1 MTESTTPVGRALAL
15 AGVPHREFTHPG
27 MVQSLEQ
34 AAEERGQLPEQVI
47 RSILFRLNEGEYLL
61 VLVSGPRQIP
71 WKGLRR
77 YLGTARMTMASEQ
90 EVLAV
95 TGYPLGAVAPFGL
108 PQPVRCLVDEG
119 VFQAGEVSMGSG
131 VRNTAVILTGE
142 VLGGALGDVEKVN
155 LYHSE

>member
-1 MTESTTPVGRALAL
+1 MTERMTPVGRALA
-15 AGVPHREFTHPG
+15 GIPHREFTHAG
-27 MVQSLEQ
+27 VVRSLEQ
-34 AAEERGQLPEQVI
+34 AAEERGQQPEQVI

-61 VLVSGPRQIP
+61 VMVAGPRQIP

-77 YLGTARMTMASEQ
+77 YLGTSRMTLASED

-95 TGYPLGAVAPFGL
+95 TGYPIGAVAPFGL
-108 PQPVRCLVDEG
+108 PQPVRCLVDER
-119 VFQAGEVSMGSG
+119 VFQAGEVSLGSG

-142 VLGGALGDVEKVN
+142 ALRAALGDVEKVN